1 MPVADPSRSAPNGRL
16 RELTQEKLHL
26 VREARD
32 ILDAAEEEGRDLS
45 QEEQNRW
52 DDLNGEIDT
61 IDGAKHS
68 RYTGNNAATKS
79 AVFSPTNSGKPPA
92 RYVK

>member
-61 IDGAKHS
+61 IDQRVCEAS
-68 RYTGNNAATKS
+68 
-79 AVFSPTNSGKPPA
+79 
-92 RYVK
+92 